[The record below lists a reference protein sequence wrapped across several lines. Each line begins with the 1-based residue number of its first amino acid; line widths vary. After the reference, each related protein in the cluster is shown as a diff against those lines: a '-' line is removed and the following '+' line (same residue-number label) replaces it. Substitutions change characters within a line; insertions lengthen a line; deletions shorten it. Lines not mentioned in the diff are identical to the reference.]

1 MKKASQGFLKAV
13 ATRGVIAAIPVA
25 MASAYASNLFV
36 PVPPRMAAYEY
47 QQVAEITVSPTTV
60 GIAGSHLYGQ
70 TKAQIDQQLSEMQA
84 LGVQNI
90 RVFVPWGLVDF
101 FGPSE
106 PGSAQ
111 WALLDTVMQSA
122 KEHDMGV
129 LAEVDSTPPYAVTAG
144 IPGGGTPDPAK
155 FAAFMTKFV
164 TKYGDMVSA
173 YEIWNEPNGIL
184 SSNPINPAAYA
195 ALVKAAYQ
203 AIKPLDPTATVVAGA
218 VGHVI
223 SVGNLTMDPVD
234 FVKAMIAADPTIGQY
249 FDAMS
254 YHPYDNGLPFSQGN
268 LDPNSAWYASDTA
281 FNQIKDLVKLFP
293 DKKMWIT
300 EFGLATYTYT
310 DANGVIHTVTQDQ
323 QEKYIADLINNWA
336 ASFGQNA
343 GPIFL
348 YTGRDTLTGSP
359 DPEQNYGLWNL
370 LGQPKEVITDF
381 LLQWFKDHPQN
392 TTVPTNPGQPTPV
405 TNPLAAVLAAIT
417 QQFQAF
423 AAQFQASVAAFVQAV
438 ANFFS
443 SFGGPPAVTT
453 SAPLSLRVASV
464 ATSETPGAG
473 VDDVSEA
480 DTIAK
485 GSEGAEGSEDSEG
498 AAQPEKSTATDV
510 EATPKPDVAEV
521 ETTPAVT
528 EPVVET
534 VEPVAAEPVVTE
546 TPEDTKTPEPAPSSS
561 TEPAASNPAESGASD
576 TPAKPEKTDPSSKPE
591 KADTATKPEKTNASS
606 KPDKADKPDKT
617 DASSKPD
624 KTDTKDSSTSKD
636 KSDKDT
642 TANKVTPKTS
652 SAGAGADKGSDAK
665 GASHSPSGSGSSGG
679 GDEG

>member
-36 PVPPRMAAYEY
+36 PVPPRMASYEY

-60 GIAGSHLYGQ
+60 GVAASPLYGQ

-106 PGSAQ
+106 PGSLS
-111 WALLDTVMQSA
+111 WGLLDMVMQSA

-144 IPGGGTPDPAK
+144 GIGSGTPDPAA

-164 TKYGDMVSA
+164 TKYGSTVSA
-173 YEIWNEPNGIL
+173 YEIWNEPNGAL

-223 SVGNLTMDPVD
+223 TVGNLTMDPVD

-249 FDAMS
+249 FDALS
-254 YHPYDNGLPFSQGN
+254 YHPYDQGLPFSQGN

-293 DKKMWIT
+293 TKKMWIT
-300 EFGLATYTYT
+300 EFGVPTYSYT

-336 ASFGQNA
+336 ASFGSNA

-359 DPEQNYGLWNL
+359 NPEDNYGLWNL

-405 TNPLAAVLAAIT
+405 TNPLAAVLAVIA
-417 QQFQAF
+417 QQFQAI
-423 AAQFQASVAAFVQAV
+423 AAQIQASVAAFVQAI

-443 SFGGPPAVTT
+443 SLGGTPAVTT

-485 GSEGAEGSEDSEG
+485 GSEGAEVSAEP
-498 AAQPEKSTATDV
+498 AKSTAADL
-510 EATPKPDVAEV
+510 EATPKPEV
-521 ETTPAVT
+521 VETVTTPAVT

-546 TPEDTKTPEPAPSSS
+546 TPEDTKTPEPAPSDS
-561 TEPAASNPAESGASD
+561 TEPAASSPAESGASD
-576 TPAKPEKTDPSSKPE
+576 TPAKPDKTDASSKPE
-591 KADTATKPEKTNASS
+591 KADTATKPDKTDASS

-617 DASSKPD
+617 D
-624 KTDTKDSSTSKD
+624 TKDSSPSKD
-636 KSDKDT
+636 KGDKDT